1 MASSGTAPLH
11 LAVVVHGLFGS
22 DVDLFKPAQVMRQVL
37 ADETGGKGEEEDGD
51 VMVFVPKSNNG
62 GLTLQG
68 IEACGSRLVEEI
80 SNLVKNHK
88 SLRTISLIGHSLG
101 GLLTRYAAGQ
111 AYDPEKKTIFG
122 LEPLHYISVVTPHLG
137 NNDNYMTD
145 IRNEDSVTPCLRW
158 MGQIPC
164 LGKVLA
170 FLFHVFESFFVS
182 LCLRRTGRDLFL
194 RDGEPPI
201 VVKMASSD
209 EKVPYLDALASF
221 KERTCYGNIRGD
233 HLVAWENATIRRKC
247 DLPKISSKEVPYGVV
262 NEEVSPA
269 CPPEGPSE
277 ELVPIHH
284 SPSRATCPKVEV
296 MISNLEALGWRR
308 VDVKTKILI
317 HKGAPWA
324 HDNIISKKDIH
335 DNFKTVAL
343 HSSSLLINTVKR
355 YETDN
360 VV

>member
-1 MASSGTAPLH
+1 VH

-37 ADETGGKGEEEDGD
+37 ADETGGKGEEEEDGH

-80 SNLVKNHK
+80 SNLVGNHK

-247 DLPKISSKEVPYGVV
+247 DLPKISSKDAPYGVV
-262 NEEVSPA
+262 HEEVSKA
-269 CPPEGPSE
+269 DPPEGQGETTSKK
-277 ELVPIHH
+277 
-284 SPSRATCPKVEV
+284 STCEIREPL
-296 MISNLEALGWRR
+296 IANLEKMSWRR
-308 VDVKTKILI
+308 VDVKMKASRKLMDVPWCLPHDTILYRKE
-317 HKGAPWA
+317 HTDSVFKA
-324 HDNIISKKDIH
+324 ISGSVAKKLAKSIG
-335 DNFKTVAL
+335 NYQTNK
-343 HSSSLLINTVKR
+343 
-355 YETDN
+355 
-360 VV
+360 

>member
-1 MASSGTAPLH
+1 MGVVRRRRRLNNWKNASSGTAPLH

-62 GLTLQG
+62 RLTLQG

-164 LGKVLA
+164 LL
-170 FLFHVFESFFVS
+170 VS
-182 LCLRRTGRDLFL
+182 Q
-194 RDGEPPI
+194 
-201 VVKMASSD
+201 
-209 EKVPYLDALASF
+209 
-221 KERTCYGNIRGD
+221 
-233 HLVAWENATIRRKC
+233 
-247 DLPKISSKEVPYGVV
+247 
-262 NEEVSPA
+262 
-269 CPPEGPSE
+269 
-277 ELVPIHH
+277 
-284 SPSRATCPKVEV
+284 
-296 MISNLEALGWRR
+296 
-308 VDVKTKILI
+308 
-317 HKGAPWA
+317 
-324 HDNIISKKDIH
+324 
-335 DNFKTVAL
+335 
-343 HSSSLLINTVKR
+343 
-355 YETDN
+355 
-360 VV
+360 